1 MSTTAADS
9 GDWPAAADALARGRA
24 LITTAVSGPVIIA
37 CDHDVDGLASA
48 VLVSRALERLGSST
62 DIVPVGRGQH
72 VHESSYRDL
81 LAARKAALYVVT
93 DMGSRSEPIGLPA
106 PTLLIDHHDSDTFPP
121 DAVVVSAARRAPVVP
136 TSYLAFEL
144 LQPLAAI
151 DDLAWLALLG
161 SQADLGTRAAFGAL
175 PQWRAQHRA
184 KDISEAIA
192 LLNAARR
199 AAAHDVATALRVLSA
214 AGSPHE
220 LVSGTS
226 EDLAR
231 LRAARSE
238 VAKETERCTR
248 TSPQII
254 GGVALIRIRS
264 KAQVHPLVAVRW
276 RTRLAGKIVLV
287 ANEDFLPGR
296 VNFVVRST
304 RDVDL
309 IAWLRSLPLGD
320 VGEDFARGHPA
331 ATGGSLSYAQF
342 DRLLAVLHERVS
354 RPSSMTR

>member
-1 MSTTAADS
+1 MITAAA
-9 GDWPAAADALARGRA
+9 P
-24 LITTAVSGPVIIA
+24 GPVIIA

-48 VLVSRALERLGSST
+48 VLVSRTLERLGSST
-62 DIVPVGRGQH
+62 EIIPVGRGQH

-81 LAARKAALYVVT
+81 LAARKPALYIVT
-93 DMGSRSEPIGLPA
+93 DMGSRAAPIGLPA
-106 PTLLIDHHDSDTFPP
+106 PALIIDHHDSDAFPP
-121 DAVVVSAARRAPVVP
+121 DALVVSAARRAPVVP

-161 SQADLGTRAAFGAL
+161 SQADLGTRAAFGSL
-175 PQWRAQHRA
+175 PKWRAQHRG

-199 AAAHDVATALRVLSA
+199 AGAHDVATALRVLAA
-214 AGSPHE
+214 AGAPHDV
-220 LVSGTS
+220 VSAES
-226 EDLAR
+226 EDAMR

-238 VAKETERCTR
+238 VAKETERCAR

-254 GGVALIRIRS
+254 GNVALIRIRS

-296 VNFVVRST
+296 VNFVVRT
-304 RDVDL
+304 ARDLDL
-309 IAWLRSLPLGD
+309 IAWLRSVPIGD

-331 ATGGSLSYAQF
+331 ATGGSLTYEQF
-342 DRLLAVLHERVS
+342 DRLVAVLHERIDRSHSVS
-354 RPSSMTR
+354 P